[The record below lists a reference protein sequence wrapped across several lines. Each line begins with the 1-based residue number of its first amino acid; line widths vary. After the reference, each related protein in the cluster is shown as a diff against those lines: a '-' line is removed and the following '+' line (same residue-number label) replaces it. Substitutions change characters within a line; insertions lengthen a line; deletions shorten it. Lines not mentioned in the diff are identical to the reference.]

1 MKLSMWILTDWLKD
15 YKPLPRIRNGK
26 PVLKNARLYT
36 SDTGTRNSHVYI
48 GRAKELIKSDE
59 NKVVCIHEQD
69 TVLLE
74 TENTEQVFNDILNAF
89 DYYNDWF
96 ETLNEQITAGCT
108 LQYLLDSARYLFDD
122 FISIADP
129 AYAITAF
136 SVPETYDLNNDFF
149 LYIINNKTMPL
160 DVIMDVNRDSRIRE
174 VNRTEAYIIENKFL
188 PDSVI
193 CANLEFDNQHYGWIT
208 MLAQNH
214 LVTQGKLD
222 VFSTYAKLIEYWL
235 RCNKTQSELK
245 SFQGFFLDLLN
256 GHSGTQAS
264 INQHFQAIG
273 WNPSDE
279 KMIVSVICLYEKDI
293 MLTLSRRIEKWFP
306 ACLGVF
312 YEDAIVVICNLA
324 LMKKSE
330 FMAKFKE
337 ISTPSK
343 CLCGISYVFSETA
356 QAPLYYAQTIIAMK
370 YGDHSPGSLNEC
382 SDYAVAYGLDIVKQH
397 VQTDIKHP
405 AIKVLQKYDQDTHSD
420 LTETLKI
427 FLKNERN
434 YTNAAKILCIHKNS
448 LKYRLS
454 RINDLTSIDLNSYET
469 RLHLLLSFYFD

>member
-15 YKPLPRIRNGK
+15 YNPLPKIRNGK
-26 PVLKNARLYT
+26 PILKNARLYT
-36 SDTGTRNSHVYI
+36 SDKGSKNSHVYI
-48 GRAKELIKSDE
+48 GSAKELMNSEE

-69 TVLLE
+69 TILLE
-74 TENTEQVFNDILNAF
+74 SENTEQIFNDILNAF

-96 ETLNEQITAGCT
+96 ETLHEQITAGCT
-108 LQYLLDSARYLFDD
+108 LQFLLDSARNLFDD

-149 LYIINNKTMPL
+149 LYINNNKTMPL

-174 VNRTEAYIIENKFL
+174 VNRTDAYIIENKFL

-193 CANLEFDNQHYGWIT
+193 CANLKFDNQHFGWIT
-208 MLAQNH
+208 MLAQKH
-214 LVTQGKLD
+214 PVTQGNLD
-222 VFSTYAKLIEYWL
+222 VFSAYAKLIEYWL
-235 RCNKTQSELK
+235 HCNKTQSELK

-256 GHSGTQAS
+256 DHSGTQAS
-264 INQHFQAIG
+264 INQHFQTIG

-279 KMIVSVICLYEKDI
+279 KMIVSINRLAGKDI

-312 YEDAIVVICNLA
+312 YKDAIVVICNLA
-324 LMKKSE
+324 LMNKSE
-330 FMAKFKE
+330 FMVGFKE

-343 CLCGISYVFSETA
+343 CYCGISYVFSETA

-370 YGDHSPGSLNEC
+370 YGEHSPGRLNEC

-397 VQTDIKHP
+397 VKTDIKHP
-405 AIKVLQKYDQDTHSD
+405 AIKVLQKYDKNTNSN

-427 FLKNERN
+427 FLENERN
-434 YTNAAKILCIHKNS
+434 YTKAANILCIHKNS

-454 RINDLTSIDLNSYET
+454 RIDDLTSIVLDAYET